1 MSQHGLGSRLL
12 RIGSL
17 AGQRAEAGRIRFI
30 ALVLAAALLA
40 LAFISMVA
48 VYATYQGQAQRGLER
63 TPVLHEDAPELP
75 AQVLWDVTNDSVG
88 GSMPFPVIYLSP
100 LTDDAPLPPGL
111 AKWPAAGETALS
123 PALREQGGDEGIDTR
138 YGQATQDITAQG
150 LQSPDELLAY
160 VRPQLDLPADEAKA
174 IVGYGPD
181 TGPVY
186 YQVGQTEYA
195 KPQWNFQVLPT
206 LLLLLPAGVL
216 LVVAARTGSHAR
228 DRRTTLIETLG
239 GKRRHRALIVVGE
252 AGLAV
257 LCGAAAASAV
267 AALFWTM
274 NLRLPWTGH
283 ILMAADMRAWWWA
296 TLLAVALAAVTV
308 LAVAVCTDQMG
319 RARQASNRPM
329 GTRKPP
335 TRWAILC
342 PVLLLVAVRGPDF
355 FDPGTTPYVM
365 TNWLGAA
372 GALATLPAAIAVTT
386 AHAGRLIT
394 RAGRHTGSPGL
405 IIAGRRATA
414 HPGPVARMTA
424 GVAVALG
431 LLLQVVAW
439 QGQFGEAAQQA
450 RSTIERIGQS
460 ALVVRPGPGSTT
472 EQLRAFEA
480 AVSREALPVAF
491 HAPPERNTLII
502 EGACPSLKALS
513 LSCPASPSNLNG
525 PPADPRLRELLGWYA
540 GPEGNVSVQ
549 VGDPAGPSAADGA
562 FTSTVLVSHG
572 GRDLPAGEIKQ
583 LAYRTFPMGAEVAT
597 AGGEWLAGSQV
608 NENQGRWLTF
618 FGFLGITI
626 LALAAGTTGMAESL
640 RNGLALAPLTALS
653 GNRRV
658 YWTTSAVSILL
669 PLTLAG
675 ALGCLVGVW
684 LAFPK
689 TAGGASYISGTFLV
703 VCMASVAAIA
713 TLAWVWAS
721 KVSLRQATAWRPRG
735 E

>member
-1 MSQHGLGSRLL
+1 MRQQGLGGRLL

-17 AGQRAEAGRIRFI
+17 AGGRAEAGRIRFT
-30 ALVLAAALLA
+30 ALALATALLA

-48 VYATYQGQAQRGLER
+48 VHATYQGQERRGLER
-63 TPVLHEDAPELP
+63 TPVLHEDASELT
-75 AQVLWDVTNDSVG
+75 AQVLWDVTGDSVE

-100 LTDDAPLPPGL
+100 LSADAPLPPGL
-111 AKWPAAGETALS
+111 TQWPARGEAALS
-123 PALREQGGDEGIDTR
+123 PALREQGSDEGIATR

-160 VRPQLDLPADEAKA
+160 VRPRLALPADEAKA
-174 IVGYGPD
+174 IVGYGPE

-195 KPQWNFQVLPT
+195 KPQWNFQVLPV

-216 LVVAARTGSHAR
+216 LVVAARTGALAR

-239 GKRRHRALIVVGE
+239 GKRGHRALIVVGE
-252 AGLAV
+252 AGLPV
-257 LCGAAAASAV
+257 LCGAALASA
-267 AALFWTM
+267 ATALFWTVD
-274 NLRLPWTGH
+274 LRLPWTGH
-283 ILMAADMRAWWWA
+283 VVVAADMRAWWWA
-296 TLLAVALAAVTV
+296 ALLAIAFAAVTV
-308 LAVAVCTDQMG
+308 LSVTVTTDQLG
-319 RARQASNRPM
+319 HARQAGNRPT

-355 FDPGTTPYVM
+355 FEPGTTPYVM
-365 TNWLGAA
+365 VNWAGAA
-372 GALATLPAAIAVTT
+372 GALATLPAAIAIVM
-386 AHAGRLIT
+386 AFAGRLIA
-394 RAGRHTGSPGL
+394 RAGRRSGSSGL
-405 IIAGRRATA
+405 IIAGCRAAA

-460 ALVVRPGPGSTT
+460 ALVVRPGPGSTN

-480 AVSREALPVAF
+480 AVAPDALSVAF
-491 HAPPERNTLII
+491 HAPPEENTLTI
-502 EGACPSLKALS
+502 EGTCPALNALS
-513 LSCPASPSNLNG
+513 LSCSTSPSPLNG
-525 PPADPRLRELLGWYA
+525 PPQDPRLVELLGWY
-540 GPEGNVSVQ
+540 GGTEGRVSVR
-549 VGDPAGPSAADGA
+549 VGDPVSQTVTDDA
-562 FTSTVLVSHG
+562 FTSTVLVSPEG
-572 GRDLPAGEIKQ
+572 DDLSVGDIKQ
-583 LAYRTFPMGAEVAT
+583 LAYRSFPMGADVAT
-597 AGGEWLAGSQV
+597 AGGEWLSGSQV
-608 NENQGRWLTF
+608 NEQQGRWLTF
-618 FGFLGITI
+618 FGFLGITT
-626 LALAAGTTGMAESL
+626 LAFAAGTTGMAEFL
-640 RNGLALAPLTALS
+640 RAGRALAPLSALS

-658 YWTTSAVSILL
+658 YWTASAVSILL
-669 PLTLAG
+669 PLALAG

-689 TAGGASYISGTFLV
+689 TADGGSHISDLFLV
-703 VCMASVAAIA
+703 ACLASVAAIA
-713 TLAWVWAS
+713 VLAWAYAS
-721 KVSLRQATAWRPRG
+721 KVSLRQAALWRPRG